1 MIRELYHYDGV
12 SLDQLAAD
20 YSAARKTIQQIV
32 EGDTY
37 RGEPGPR
44 GTREA
49 VRSHVYERPQADQ
62 DAMRQ
67 VRSRT
72 HKGVQPGDDLGNPP
86 ERRIANVNLFDTW

>member
-20 YSAARKTIQQIV
+20 YSCARKTIQQIV

-37 RGEPGPR
+37 RDEPGPR
-44 GTREA
+44 GTRQA
-49 VRSHVYERPQADQ
+49 VRDHTYERPQVDHA
-62 DAMRQ
+62 AMRQ

-72 HKGVQPGDDLGNPP
+72 HKGVQPGDDLAPP
-86 ERRIANVNLFDTW
+86 SDRVVANVNLFDTW